1 MSWGSGY
8 ETVDEEVGDTPR
20 FEEEE
25 NDSLMIP
32 HVQRVIR
39 GAGMLGKWVEV
50 VAGVGRYLSQY
61 VSWGLLYLERLP
73 NQLQKSTTQK
83 P

>member
-25 NDSLMIP
+25 DGSFVDIDDTPRTKSN
-32 HVQRVIR
+32 QRV
-39 GAGMLGKWVEV
+39 
-50 VAGVGRYLSQY
+50 
-61 VSWGLLYLERLP
+61 GLEGLVW
-73 NQLQKSTTQK
+73 
-83 P
+83 